1 MNLRAAAAVI
11 ATSASEEAIQ
21 KSKGALRLLDCFAS
35 LATTER
41 GYAWRTP
48 EERSVARISAAG
60 RAEIDLF
67 LDRLVDFFRRQEDD
81 RLG

>member
-41 GYAWRTP
+41 GYA
-48 EERSVARISAAG
+48 
-60 RAEIDLF
+60 
-67 LDRLVDFFRRQEDD
+67 
-81 RLG
+81 